1 MIKTTI
7 SHLVQAKPKM
17 VPIGQCLVSGEF
29 CLPPSSLGI
38 IVVTQRIY
46 LPMRGM
52 EGLFRG
58 KNLTAGA
65 VVLQCPQR
73 APVGR
78 PNCLICG
85 IQCKMDMQG
94 PGQGQGSL
102 LFSQASCPNS
112 WLIDDSQRF
121 PASQLPTQHS
131 MVVGVGEGASALSH
145 PEVA

>member
-1 MIKTTI
+1 MIKITI
-7 SHLVQAKPKM
+7 SHPVQAKPKM

-29 CLPPSSLGI
+29 CLPPASLGI
-38 IVVTQRIY
+38 VVITQRIY

-65 VVLQCPQR
+65 VVLWCPQR

-85 IQCKMDMQG
+85 IQYKMDMQG
-94 PGQGQGSL
+94 PGPGQGSL
-102 LFSQASCPNS
+102 LFPQASCPNS

-121 PASQLPTQHS
+121 PASQLPTQPLLHGGGS
-131 MVVGVGEGASALSH
+131 GGGSFCLV
-145 PEVA
+145 PP